1 MPLKLAP
8 SPDPKFKS
16 MADLFGSDFINSIKS
31 LGVEAEILSSWELYH
46 QGKFDGVIKEALD
59 NAEKIQD
66 IYQKVSGSQ
75 KKEAGWL
82 PFQVIC
88 EKCGKLGTTKVFA
101 WDGKKFLTNVNQI

>member
-1 MPLKLAP
+1 
-8 SPDPKFKS
+8 
-16 MADLFGSDFINSIKS
+16 
-31 LGVEAEILSSWELYH
+31 
-46 QGKFDGVIKEALD
+46 LD

-88 EKCGKLGTTKVFA
+88 EKCQKLGTTKVFA
-101 WDGKKFLTNVNQI
+101 WDGKEVSYKCEPNLVKWAVGCGHEGKISPFGGNGKLPWKVDWQHIGK